1 MKFFYFIIIFIV
13 LNNCSFDNKTGIWK
27 NENLKDDKLNNT
39 FKDFQNLS
47 LDKNRFSEQIP
58 INQNFKFLITESKE
72 INSWQDIFFN
82 LENNFE
88 NFNYSNLNNL
98 TYKGKKVSRKTISDR
113 ILFENNNVIV
123 NDIRGNLIINSIS
136 EKKIKKFNFYK
147 KKYKNLDIKINFSIE
162 NDVIYV
168 ADNLGYLYAYNHELD
183 KILWGK
189 NYKIPFRSNIKIV
202 DELLIAANQNNNLY
216 FFNKKNGDIIR
227 SIPTEETILKNEF
240 TNNISANIE
249 NIFFLNTFGSLYS
262 FGKNSRKLNWFINLN
277 QTLDL
282 TPSNLFRSNPII
294 SNNNKLIISTNTN
307 TFVIDSNSGTIIYKY
322 DFGSNIKPLI
332 INDYLFLVTI
342 KDFLISLDLNSGKII
357 YSYELNKKTSDF
369 LKSEKKKIY
378 PKNIAM
384 LSDNIFLF
392 LENSFALKLDIYG
405 NLNKIIKFSNRF
417 ETYPIFIDKNIIYV
431 NKKNKVV
438 IIN

>member
-1 MKFFYFIIIFIV
+1 MKFFYFIIIFIF

-47 LDKNRFSEQIP
+47 PDKNRFSEQIP
-58 INQNFKFLITESKE
+58 ITQNFEFLITESKE
-72 INSWQDIFFN
+72 IYSWQDIFFN
-82 LENNFE
+82 LENNSE

-98 TYKGKKVSRKTISDR
+98 IYKGKKVSRKTISDR
-113 ILFENNNVIV
+113 ILFENNNVIIS
-123 NDIRGNLIINSIS
+123 DIRGNLIINSIS

-168 ADNLGYLYAYNHELD
+168 ADNLGYLYAYNHDLD
-183 KILWGK
+183 KILWAK
-189 NYKIPFRSNIKIV
+189 NYKIPFRSNIKII

-216 FFNKKNGDIIR
+216 LFDKKNGDIIR

-262 FGKNSRKLNWFINLN
+262 INKNSRKLNWFINLN
-277 QTLDL
+277 QTLDF
-282 TPSNLFRSNPII
+282 TPSNLFRSSPII
-294 SNNNKLIISTNTN
+294 SNNNKLIISSNTN

-369 LKSEKKKIY
+369 LKSKKKKIY

-392 LENSFALKLDIYG
+392 LENSFALKFDIYG
-405 NLNKIIKFSNRF
+405 NLNKIIKFSNKF